1 MPSIRGILEKVG
13 ILFIPGETAGNV
25 TFELPKKVIDTV

>member
-1 MPSIRGILEKVG
+1 MSSIRGILEEVG
-13 ILFIPGETAGNV
+13 ILFIPEEIAGHV